1 MMKTSDFDYELP
13 PERIAQEPPK
23 ERDGGRMM
31 VLDRAKES
39 ITHAKFTDLP
49 EFLDAGDLVVVNDTR
64 VIPARVFGRKAKE
77 GTGGKVELLL
87 LEDLGRGEWDVLMRT
102 RRRPSPGEKIILG
115 DGAAVAT
122 LLEDG
127 ELGRARVRIESERPF
142 LEVLDGIGLTPLP
155 PYIQRKAE
163 QGGLRPEDKVRYQ
176 TVYAREPGA
185 VAAPTAGLHFTPAVF
200 DRLAAKGVGKAS
212 VTLHVGIG
220 TFRPVKA
227 DTVEEHRMDEERW
240 WIPGETARRIA
251 ETKAA
256 GKRVVAV
263 GTTTSRTLESAAA
276 RPEGFGAGMGRTD
289 IFIYPPYRFRM
300 VDAMVTNFHLPKSTL
315 IMMISAFAGRE
326 FVLRA
331 YREAIK
337 AGYFF
342 YSYGDCMLIL

>member
-1 MMKTSDFDYELP
+1 MKTSDFDYELP

-31 VLDRAKES
+31 VLDRAKGS

-49 EFLDAGDLVVVNDTR
+49 DFLDKGDLVVVNDTR

-102 RRRPSPGEKIILG
+102 RRRPAPGEKIVLG

-200 DRLAAKGVGKAS
+200 ERLAAKGVGKAS

-240 WIPGETARRIA
+240 WIPEETARRIA

-276 RPEGFGAGMGRTD
+276 RPEGFGAGGGRTD

-331 YREAIK
+331 YREAIG

>member
-1 MMKTSDFDYELP
+1 MKTSDFDYELP

-39 ITHAKFTDLP
+39 IVHAKFADLP

-64 VIPARVFGRKAKE
+64 VIPARVFGRKAKP

-87 LEDLGRGEWDVLMRT
+87 LEDLGGGVWDVLMRT
-102 RRRPSPGEKIILG
+102 RRRPVPGEKILLG
-115 DGAAVAT
+115 GGAAVAT

-200 DRLAAKGVGKAS
+200 ERLAAKGVGRAS

-240 WIPGETARRIA
+240 WIPPEAAKRIA

-256 GKRVVAV
+256 GRRVVAV

-276 RPEGFGAGMGRTD
+276 RPEGFGAGSGRTD

-331 YREAIK
+331 YREAIRE
-337 AGYFF
+337 GYFF

>member
-1 MMKTSDFDYELP
+1 MNTSDFDYELP

-31 VLDRAKES
+31 VLDRAKGS
-39 ITHAKFTDLP
+39 IVHARFADLP
-49 EFLDAGDLVVVNDTR
+49 EFLDEGDLVVVNDTR
-64 VIPARVFGRKAKE
+64 VIPARVFGKKAKE

-102 RRRPSPGEKIILG
+102 RRRPAPGEKIVLG

-127 ELGRARVRIESERPF
+127 ELGRARVRIESARPF
-142 LEVLDGIGLTPLP
+142 LEVLDEIGLTPLP

-200 DRLAAKGVGKAS
+200 ERLAAKGVGKAT

-220 TFRPVKA
+220 TFRPVKV
-227 DTVEEHRMDEERW
+227 DRVEEHRMDEERW
-240 WIPGETARRIA
+240 WIPEETARRIA

-276 RPEGFGAGMGRTD
+276 RPEGFGAGAGRTD
-289 IFIYPPYRFRM
+289 IFIYPPYRFRV

-326 FVLRA
+326 FVMKA
-331 YREAIK
+331 YREAIE
-337 AGYFF
+337 AGYWF